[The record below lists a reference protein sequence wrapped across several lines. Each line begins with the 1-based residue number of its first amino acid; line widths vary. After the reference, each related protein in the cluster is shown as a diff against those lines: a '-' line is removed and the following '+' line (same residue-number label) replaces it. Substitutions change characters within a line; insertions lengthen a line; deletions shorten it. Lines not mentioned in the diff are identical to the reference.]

1 MKLTSKMLKQM
12 ITEEINEGFFGNM
25 FGAFLGK
32 DKESDV
38 VMPLDFRWGKDEIVA
53 PYDKPDEVG
62 YKIHKGR
69 LYKIAKA
76 QGYTDEEIE
85 IIVYCRKNM
94 PLPPGTETSKRLGG
108 LAGTKW
114 ALNFPQEGQT
124 KKIPVPKNFRIFYER
139 KYVDELETLAE
150 NLSGNRWFQDLF
162 NFLTDRGNGEF
173 RGNYTKGELGAL
185 SKKLREPDDTYN
197 RLLRSVGVPMRHLRK
212 DTTRPPSFDK
222 YLGGL

>member
-32 DKESDV
+32 DKEPDV
-38 VMPLDFRWGKDEIVA
+38 VMPLDFRWGKDEIV
-53 PYDKPDEVG
+53 PPEGGERFTKYR
-62 YKIHKGR
+62 GR

-94 PLPPGTETSKRLGG
+94 PLPPGTEKTKRLGG

-124 KKIPVPKNFRIFYER
+124 KKIPIPKNFRIFYELR
-139 KYVDELETLAE
+139 YVDELKTLAK
-150 NLSGNRWFQDLF
+150 NMSGNRWFRDLF
-162 NFLTDRGNGEF
+162 NFLTDRGDGEF
-173 RGNYTKGELGAL
+173 RGKYTEAEHGALKKLLGAA
-185 SKKLREPDDTYN
+185 DDTYN
-197 RLLRSVGVPMRHLRK
+197 RFLSSVGVPERHLPK
-212 DTTRPPSFDK
+212 DTTRTPSFDK
-222 YLGGL
+222 YLSGL

>member
-12 ITEEINEGFFGNM
+12 IAEEINEGFFGNM

-38 VMPLDFRWGKDEIVA
+38 VMPLDFRWGKNEIV
-53 PYDKPDEVG
+53 PPEGGERFTKYR
-62 YKIHKGR
+62 GR
-69 LYKIAKA
+69 LYKIAIA

-94 PLPPGTETSKRLGG
+94 PLPPGMKTSKQQGG
-108 LAGTKW
+108 LVGTNW
-114 ALNFPQEGQT
+114 ASNFEASGQT

-139 KYVDELETLAE
+139 KYVVELETLAE
-150 NLSGNRWFQDLF
+150 NLSVNRWFQDLF

-173 RGNYTKGELGAL
+173 RGNYTEAEHGEL
-185 SKKLREPDDTYN
+185 KKLLGAADDTYN
-197 RLLRSVGVPMRHLRK
+197 RFLRSVGVPEHHLPK
-212 DTTRPPSFDK
+212 DTTRTPTFDK
-222 YLGGL
+222 YLSGL

>member
-1 MKLTSKMLKQM
+1 MKLTSEMLKHM
-12 ITEEINEGFFGNM
+12 ITEEINEGVFGDF

-38 VMPLDFRWGKDEIVA
+38 VMPLDFRWGKDEIV
-53 PYDKPDEVG
+53 PPEGGERFTKYR
-62 YKIHKGR
+62 GR

-94 PLPPGTETSKRLGG
+94 PVPPGMETSKRLGG
-108 LAGTKW
+108 LVGTKW
-114 ALNFPQEGQT
+114 ALKFPQEGQT
-124 KKIPVPKNFRIFYER
+124 KKIPIPKNFKHFYER
-139 KYVDELETLAE
+139 RYVTLLETLAG
-150 NLSGNRWFQDLF
+150 NLRGNTWFQDLF

-173 RGNYTKGELGAL
+173 RGNYTEAEHGAL

-197 RLLRSVGVPMRHLRK
+197 RLLRSVGVPEQHLPK
-212 DTTRPPSFDK
+212 DTTRTPNLKNYF
-222 YLGGL
+222 GG